1 MDIHWWQHEVVISDL
16 NQFNVWIQ
24 SHHRQIDG
32 IVSHLHMAMVHGAQA
47 PTNWHYNAFAVCLNL
62 LVLGL
67 AMRGTWLITHCYD
80 TPETLRFSS
89 LVRQILI
96 LQWNICDLLLS
107 VVNLRP
113 WCLGKKNRVASGTL
127 LEFAEDLPQRPQLKW
142 SDLSTDDV
150 EHGSR
155 CQASIFT
162 TSM

>member
-1 MDIHWWQHEVVISDL
+1 MNSETPQANRWHCLPPAHGDGPWCPNTNILKEY
-16 NQFNVWIQ
+16 
-24 SHHRQIDG
+24 HHNR
-32 IVSHLHMAMVHGAQA
+32 V
-47 PTNWHYNAFAVCLNL
+47 HYNAFAVCLNL

-89 LVRQILI
+89 YVRQRLI
-96 LQWNICDLLLS
+96 LQLNICDLLLS
-107 VVNLRP
+107 VVNLMP
-113 WCLGKKNRVASGTL
+113 WCLGKENRVASGTL